1 MADLEKQLLKVPTLP
16 NTVQGDGRT
25 LMTLL
30 KSFLLETANQV
41 NLANGF
47 SAEEINPEV
56 GGYPT
61 PKNFFLSFTRL
72 GGEFSWTHLSDV
84 SELAYYELRLDD
96 KIGEKQ
102 NLLDRTLDNFSYNMS
117 NNYVDTIYLYA
128 VSKNGTYSAPSILN
142 YTKPRP
148 DAPKD
153 IAITK
158 TSEGTL
164 ISFSE
169 IPTNCIGAH
178 IYIEGYQ
185 YSSSDNIFLLKS
197 ELAETIESIQVAFYD
212 SFGDGELGILHLILP
227 DITGLLVERN
237 GSQLDFYW
245 DAVNIY
251 NVKYIVKVS
260 DELSW
265 EKGIELFRTAT
276 NDKNRYLYPNA
287 GVYYIMVKAYDE
299 YGNYSRNAVYQI
311 MNNEPEID
319 KNIILTSNQQDA
331 LFAESKIN
339 VFYDPVLNGITLDR
353 EVLHGEYLFDVA
365 LPQKY
370 RARNWLE
377 STTTVFNTSNDVY
390 WEDSTFVWGEAN
402 QPWGGIIGNTDGIS
416 SKQQIAMYRGLTDN
430 DIFAVSLHSN
440 LNTANNT
447 KPSVA
452 VNADDF
458 RGSRWNNGLYI
469 NDLTKLEYKL
479 SNYSSTFS
487 MVFNLRITKVLPTT
501 VLIVLYESTTQSYIR
516 LEYDQYENKFILAG
530 SDGVRIEVDCF
541 VDWKLNTVDRP
552 TWKESAYPWEKTRNT
567 WATAANVGAIS
578 DWLTFGISQSETERS
593 LFVYSYNKEQYLKG
607 SKQAIPITTFQE
619 LYCYPKII

>member
-1 MADLEKQLLKVPTLP
+1 MADLEKQLLRIPVLP
-16 NTVQGDGRT
+16 NTIQGDGRH
-25 LMTLL
+25 LMSLL
-30 KSFLLETANQV
+30 KSILYETANQV

-61 PKNFFLSFTRL
+61 PRNFFLSFSRL
-72 GGEFSWTHLSDV
+72 GGEFSWTHLSDL
-84 SELAYYELRLDD
+84 SELAYYELRFDD
-96 KIGEKQ
+96 KIGD
-102 NLLDRTLDNFSYNMS
+102 NVGLLDRTLENFSNKMGI
-117 NNYVDTIYLYA
+117 NYVDTVYLYA
-128 VSKNGTYSAPSILN
+128 VSKDGTYSLPSIIN

-148 DAPKD
+148 DAPRD

-164 ISFSE
+164 VSFSE

-178 IYIEGYQ
+178 IYIGDLQ
-185 YSSSDNIFLLKS
+185 YTSSDNIFLLKS
-197 ELAETIESIQVAFYD
+197 ELVDNIESIQVAFYD
-212 SFGDGELGILHLILP
+212 NFGDGEAGILHLILP
-227 DITGLLVERN
+227 DVTGLLVERN

-245 DAVNIY
+245 DSVNIY
-251 NVKYIVKVS
+251 NVRYVVKVS

-276 NDKNRYLYPNA
+276 NDKNRYLYPNT
-287 GVYYIMVKAYDE
+287 GTYYVMVKAYDE
-299 YGNYSRNAVYQI
+299 YGNYSRNAIYQI

-319 KNIILTSNQQDA
+319 KNIILISDQQQA
-331 LFAESKIN
+331 LFAETKIN

-353 EVLHGEYLFDVA
+353 EVLYGEYLFGVE

-377 STTTVFNTSNDVY
+377 NTTTVFDTSSDIY
-390 WEDSTFVWGEAN
+390 WDDGDFFWEDAN
-402 QPWGGIIGNTDGIS
+402 QAWGGIIGNTDGVT
-416 SKQQIAMYRGLTDN
+416 SKQQIAIYRGLSDN
-430 DIFAVSLHSN
+430 DIFAASLHNN
-440 LNTANNT
+440 LKTANNQN
-447 KPSVA
+447 PSVA

-458 RGSRWNNGLYI
+458 RGSRWNSGLYI

-479 SNYSSTFS
+479 ANYSSVFS
-487 MVFNLRITKVLPTT
+487 MVFSLRITKVLPTT
-501 VLIVLYESTTQSYIR
+501 VLVVLYDSETESYLR

-530 SDGVRIEVDCF
+530 SDGSRIEVECF
-541 VDWKLNTVDRP
+541 VEWKLNTVDRP
-552 TWKESAYPWEKTRNT
+552 TWKQSAYPWEQTRNT

-578 DWLTFGISQSETERS
+578 DWLTFGISQSEDTRS
-593 LFVYSYNKEQYLKG
+593 LFVYSYNKEKYLQG
-607 SKQAIPITTFQE
+607 SQKVSPIATFKD